1 MENQLSIVLGRN
13 KLLKNVDIKKIDL
26 SRIKGKLFTIS
37 EGQIVYREGDSADI
51 IYLVING
58 EINLLKKRMLGKPKS
73 YIFNDNDFFGHD
85 EYFEETARFS
95 TAVALRDSYL
105 ISLSKN
111 EIDDLIKQD
120 DEIYVNLRQP
130 SAEIEEEFLKS
141 TSESSPV
148 KLFDNKL
155 QPEELSNSKSIS
167 IEDDFFK
174 SLAAADVFDSSKI
187 IQPLEHFES
196 KEDSDDEAAEQKF
209 EEAFLNEE
217 GIPKAEVDL
226 TDIEVSEEKETDVKN
241 EVEIKFEES
250 SLLDEDGIPKPE
262 FELPETPKTESHAE
276 QKYSELD
283 DALFSILSGGES
295 QFSFPSVDKTVEP
308 VPDINLFEEESEP
321 ISETLP
327 ETFEVPAEPAKD
339 TSEEI
344 IPNEQPEIEKT
355 KESLYDFETDEIFA
369 EADKKLS
376 EVNEPVEP
384 ASDSQLIS
392 EEDKMGKDQLM
403 MIIKAAE
410 LVNSTIKIDEVL
422 KNIVEVATDLTNAE
436 RGTLYLVDREK
447 AELWS
452 LIAMGS
458 ERKEIR
464 VKLGEGLSG
473 FVAKTGEILNIKD
486 ARRDPRW
493 RSDFDKSSGFVTKT
507 VLTFPIKNNKEEII
521 GVLQLLNSRN
531 GEFSKLDEELLNAMS
546 IHSAL
551 ALQNAEMVEKL
562 LQGERIQSLGK
573 MANFLIQDIKKP
585 ILVSKRYVEHLKTKT
600 IPPDSA
606 QIVEMLNEQLNQV
619 ADLVQTTSGYSEGKT
634 ILRTLN
640 VSLNN
645 TLTDYASR
653 INAYVESRNCQIIPE
668 YDKDITVKLDV
679 KEFYQCYMHIIK
691 NACDAMPDGGNIYIS
706 TKRDDKEK
714 RVKLFFRDNGL
725 GIAESLKEKIFEP
738 FFTQGKKEGAGLG
751 LSITKKVVEAHNGK
765 VDVQS
770 ALGEGATFII
780 TLSSASSI

>member
-1 MENQLSIVLGRN
+1 MENQLTIVLSRN

-26 SRIKGKLFTIS
+26 SRVKGRLFTIS
-37 EGQIVYREGDSADI
+37 EGQIIYREGDSADI

-73 YIFNDNDFFGHD
+73 YIFSDNDFFGHD
-85 EYFEETARFS
+85 EFFEETTRFS

-111 EIDDLIKQD
+111 EVDELIKQD

-130 SAEIEEEFLKS
+130 SAEIEQELLRS
-141 TSESSPV
+141 TFESTRKKTFESEPLSITESES
-148 KLFDNKL
+148 KKT
-155 QPEELSNSKSIS
+155 
-167 IEDDFFK
+167 EDDFFK
-174 SLAAADVFDSSKI
+174 SFATTSGYDTSKI
-187 IQPLEHFES
+187 IQPIESLENPPEPDNDA
-196 KEDSDDEAAEQKF
+196 KEQKF
-209 EEAFLNEE
+209 EEVFLNED

-226 TDIEVSEEKETDVKN
+226 TQFEESELEKETPVESKD
-241 EVEIKFEES
+241 EIKFEES
-250 SLLDEDGIPKPE
+250 SLLNEDGIPKSE
-262 FELPETPKTESHAE
+262 FELPETPQFEEPIKQS
-276 QKYSELD
+276 YSELD

-295 QFSFPSVDKTVEP
+295 PIINPPADKTNETI
-308 VPDINLFEEESEP
+308 PDINLFQEELTSATAS
-321 ISETLP
+321 IP
-327 ETFEVPAEPAKD
+327 ETFEVPTEPVIE
-339 TSEEI
+339 TPREI
-344 IPNEQPEIEKT
+344 IPEAPLEIEKA
-355 KESLYDFETDEIFA
+355 KESLYDYEAEEIFA
-369 EADKKLS
+369 EADKQLS
-376 EVNEPVEP
+376 EVNEPGEQELNSKP
-384 ASDSQLIS
+384 IS
-392 EEDKMGKDQLM
+392 EEEEMGNDQLK

-493 RSDFDKSSGFVTKT
+493 RSDFDKSSGFVTKN

-531 GEFSKLDEELLNAMS
+531 GEFSSLDEELLNAMS
-546 IHSAL
+546 IHAAL

-600 IPPDSA
+600 LPPDSA
-606 QIVEMLNEQLNQV
+606 QIVEMLNEQLSQV
-619 ADLVQTTSGYSEGKT
+619 ADLVQTTSSYSEGKT

-645 TLTDYASR
+645 TLADYASR
-653 INAYVESRNCQIIPE
+653 INAYVESRNCQIIAE

-751 LSITKKVVEAHNGK
+751 LSITRKVVEAHNGK
-765 VDVQS
+765 IDVQS

-780 TLSSASSI
+780 TLPSASSV

>member
-1 MENQLSIVLGRN
+1 MENQLSIVLSRN

-26 SRIKGKLFTIS
+26 SRIKGRLFTIS
-37 EGQIVYREGDSADI
+37 EGQIIYREGDSADI

-73 YIFNDNDFFGHD
+73 YIFTDNDFFGHD
-85 EYFEETARFS
+85 EYFEETTRLS

-105 ISLSKN
+105 ISLSK
-111 EIDDLIKQD
+111 EEVDDLIKQD

-130 SAEIEEEFLKS
+130 SAEIEQELLKPTLETPLKKTFES
-141 TSESSPV
+141 EPQPDEVSES
-148 KLFDNKL
+148 KKKYT
-155 QPEELSNSKSIS
+155 EE
-167 IEDDFFK
+167 DFFK
-174 SLAAADVFDSSKI
+174 SLAATDGYETSKI
-187 IQPLEHFES
+187 IQPLEALES
-196 KEDSDDEAAEQKF
+196 KTEPDIDLTEQKF
-209 EEAFLNEE
+209 EDVFLNED

-226 TDIEVSEEKETDVKN
+226 TISDEVNKEA
-241 EVEIKFEES
+241 EVERKDEIEYEES
-250 SLLDEDGIPKPE
+250 SLLNEDGIPKPE
-262 FELPETPKTESHAE
+262 FELPIIPKHESSVE
-276 QKYSELD
+276 QKYNDLD
-283 DALFSILSGGES
+283 DELFSILSGS
-295 QFSFPSVDKTVEP
+295 QPTVVSPTPEP
-308 VPDINLFEEESEP
+308 PKEQVPDISMFIEETKPSQEQVHQ
-321 ISETLP
+321 
-327 ETFEVPAEPAKD
+327 TFEFSVQPEVDAQK
-339 TSEEI
+339 EI
-344 IPNEQPEIEKT
+344 KPESPSEIEKV
-355 KESLYDFETDEIFA
+355 KESLHDFETEESFA
-369 EADKKLS
+369 EADKNLS
-376 EVNEPVEP
+376 EIEKKIEPEINSKP
-384 ASDSQLIS
+384 TN
-392 EEDKMGKDQLM
+392 EEDEMGTDQLK

-486 ARRDPRW
+486 ARKDPRW

-546 IHSAL
+546 IHAAL

-562 LQGERIQSLGK
+562 LQSERIQSLGK

-600 IPPDSA
+600 LPPDSA
-606 QIVEMLNEQLNQV
+606 QIIEMLNEQLSQV
-619 ADLVQTTSGYSEGKT
+619 ADLVQTTSSYSEGKT

-645 TLTDYASR
+645 TLSDYASR
-653 INAYVESRNCQIIPE
+653 INSYVESRNCQIIAE
-668 YDKDITVKLDV
+668 YDKDVTVKLDV
-679 KEFYQCYMHIIK
+679 KEFYQCYTHIIK

-765 VDVQS
+765 IEVQS

-780 TLSSASSI
+780 TLPTASLI